1 MLRLL
6 PLPCPLEP
14 PPTPGLPSGDT
25 ASPAGSESPPP
36 LMTPQWSSG
45 SGPGGRSRRHGRG
58 PGLGGLGGVALAV
71 HVSVSCRSLL
81 SSPLDARAQPTAPDR
96 GGPQCGPVRGVGGCC
111 PLETP
116 SAGVL
121 GTRVRGRGA
130 DTACGRD
137 LQTPARRPAGAA
149 LPAPP
154 AGGPGISTGDPSLP
168 TLAGPGFLPCWPPPP
183 AHSGPGSAR
192 PCPGPAPWLPHA
204 RAAERA
210 AGPGSSGSSGCR
222 RWGPLPGHLT
232 SGTDAFL
239 QALHHPSSLSCPLPP
254 VCRSQACGGPNLCFT
269 GRHLEAA
276 SEHCRAGIDLRAEP
290 PPSRSPES

>member
-1 MLRLL
+1 MLSTGN
-6 PLPCPLEP
+6 PLGRRAGDESEGQGRRHSLWQGPADSGPAPCR
-14 PPTPGLPSGDT
+14 SGT
-25 ASPAGSESPPP
+25 ASPAGRRARHQHRGPLPAHLGWPGLPP
-36 LMTPQWSSG
+36 L
-45 SGPGGRSRRHGRG
+45 
-58 PGLGGLGGVALAV
+58 LA
-71 HVSVSCRSLL
+71 
-81 SSPLDARAQPTAPDR
+81 AT
-96 GGPQCGPVRGVGGCC
+96 
-111 PLETP
+111 
-116 SAGVL
+116 
-121 GTRVRGRGA
+121 
-130 DTACGRD
+130 
-137 LQTPARRPAGAA
+137 
-149 LPAPP
+149 
-154 AGGPGISTGDPSLP
+154 
-168 TLAGPGFLPCWPPPP
+168 P